1 MELFCSAVYR
11 IEFEYEKWQ
20 NRKTPHSPT
29 SQNAIEK
36 NIQEKE
42 I

>member
-1 MELFCSAVYR
+1 MELFCSVVYR

-29 SQNAIEK
+29 IEK